1 MSRVVMVVPRARG
14 YCGRLVLLGTDGRT
28 RLGPLRVLATASR
41 RVARRHGNATCDPL
55 RPFGHPPAGSYL
67 VSTSLPPGYAHPRR
81 PRRFGPL
88 GALLLAPTKGDAVAS
103 LANGRRIFAVHGGPL
118 DSANRLRPTR
128 GGFRLSDPDLGALLL
143 AINAANADADPVD
156 HVEVIEVGDADVRS
170 VPAMDLRGARRAAGI
185 PHKARARRGH
195 AKEGAMPGALLLVM
209 LGGGAVAAG
218 KHRVGRR
225 ALLQMA
231 LMAVG
236 GLAASACSNQ
246 ASPCTPLAC
255 DPGDGG
261 LGDGASPDGRVIA
274 DAGVAEGGNDG
285 GGDGGRPRPDGGVPT
300 APDGGTVIATDG
312 GYVVVNGPCPPSGY
326 VCEEDGTYVDD
337 GTYVGAGG
345 GVG

>member
-1 MSRVVMVVPRARG
+1 MSRVVIVVPRARG

-41 RVARRHGNATCDPL
+41 RVARRHGNPSCDPL
-55 RPFGHPPAGSYL
+55 RRFGHPPAGTYV

-81 PRRFGPL
+81 PRRFGGL
-88 GALLLAPTKGDAVAS
+88 GALVLAPKSGDALAS
-103 LANGRRIFAVHGGPL
+103 LANGRRIFTLHGGPL
-118 DSANRLRPTR
+118 DKANRLRPTR
-128 GGFRLSDPDLGALLL
+128 GGLRLSDPDLAALLR
-143 AINAANADADPVD
+143 AVNAANADADPVD
-156 HVEVIEVGDADVRS
+156 RVDVLEVGDADVRS
-170 VPAMDLRGARRAAGI
+170 VPPIDLRGARRAAGI
-185 PHKARARRGH
+185 PHKVRAGRGGR
-195 AKEGAMPGALLLVM
+195 KEGAMPGALLLLM

-218 KHRVGRR
+218 NRRVGRR

-231 LMAVG
+231 LLAVG

-274 DAGVAEGGNDG
+274 DAGVAEGGGEG
-285 GGDGGRPRPDGGVPT
+285 GRGPGDGGMTPSPDGGTTRSPDGGV
-300 APDGGTVIATDG
+300 
-312 GYVVVNGPCPPSGY
+312 VVASAPCPPSGY
-326 VCEEDGTYVDD
+326 VCEEDGTSVDD
-337 GTYVGAGG
+337 GTYVGSGG